1 MPTQTSQSNCL
12 GEHLRILDPLAY
24 AYLLGM
30 YLGDGCISH
39 CPRDVASVIH
49 VASGVAGP
57 GEPRHLSKRKTL
69 ATN

>member
-1 MPTQTSQSNCL
+1 VPTQTSQSSCL

-49 VASGVAGP
+49 VAADVAGLRGASP
-57 GEPRHLSKRKTL
+57 PIEEENARD
-69 ATN
+69 